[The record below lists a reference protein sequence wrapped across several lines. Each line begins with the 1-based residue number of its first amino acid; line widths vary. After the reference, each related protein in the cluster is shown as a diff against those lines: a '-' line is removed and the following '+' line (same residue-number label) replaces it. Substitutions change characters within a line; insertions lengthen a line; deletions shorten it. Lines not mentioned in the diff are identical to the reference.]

1 MTPLTL
7 SMLRNAPNATA
18 HVMIARFTVAFGQGV
33 PGRVWGSWSNMHADY
48 FGANQPELNEEL
60 LDLCLRDA
68 PEGVLHADPR
78 CGIKLE
84 SRR

>member
-1 MTPLTL
+1 M
-7 SMLRNAPNATA
+7 
-18 HVMIARFTVAFGQGV
+18 GEGE
-33 PGRVWGSWSNMHADY
+33 WGSWSNMHADY

-78 CGIKLE
+78 CGSKPEGGTLKEETPWLRLRVLASGATNSFSPLITA
-84 SRR
+84 